1 MAKELKGVRANS
13 KKLHGKFNKGS
24 KSNAATNP
32 DRVVKGNTSGVGST
46 LRTKNTIKRLKM
58 YDQRM
63 PSKEQM
69 HKRPTEAARVDPNR
83 KWFGN
88 VRTIDQKS
96 LEKLR
101 IEIAKK
107 DEDPTKIFVKSKKIP
122 TSLLQEPI
130 K

>member
-1 MAKELKGVRANS
+1 MAKEQKGVRGNN
-13 KKLHGKFNKGS
+13 KKLHGKFKIGS

-32 DRVVKGNTSGVGST
+32 DRKVKGNTSGVGNT
-46 LRTKNTIKRLKM
+46 MRTKNTIKRLKM

-63 PSKEQM
+63 PSKEQL

-88 VRTIDQKS
+88 VRTVDQKS

-101 IEIAKK
+101 IEMAKK
-107 DEDPTKIFVKSKKIP
+107 DEDPTKIFVKSKKLP
-122 TSLLQEPI
+122 TSLL
-130 K
+130 